1 MKRYPIKSDGVTGV
15 ISRADAI
22 QVANAAFFDG
32 FMTAVLESKEEADS
46 LDTETRLFLMMKAK
60 EKNERLTT
68 VQAKEKAP
76 QTAAAA
82 QGAKNNVQNQST
94 AKAAESQAELRKK
107 LENAES
113 ALLGL
118 ADLLE
123 ALRIAM
129 EPGVA
134 YIEGVQLLS
143 KVALCA
149 AVGTLYED

>member
-1 MKRYPIKSDGVTGV
+1 
-15 ISRADAI
+15 
-22 QVANAAFFDG
+22 
-32 FMTAVLESKEEADS
+32 
-46 LDTETRLFLMMKAK
+46 MM
-60 EKNERLTT
+60 
-68 VQAKEKAP
+68 QAKEKAP

-94 AKAAESQAELRKK
+94 AKVAESQAELRKK
-107 LENAES
+107 LENTES

-123 ALRIAM
+123 ALHIAM

-134 YIEGVQLLS
+134 YIDGVQLLS

>member
-1 MKRYPIKSDGVTGV
+1 M
-15 ISRADAI
+15 
-22 QVANAAFFDG
+22 
-32 FMTAVLESKEEADS
+32 
-46 LDTETRLFLMMKAK
+46 
-60 EKNERLTT
+60 
-68 VQAKEKAP
+68 QAKEKAP

-82 QGAKNNVQNQST
+82 QGAKKEKNTCDQST

-107 LENAES
+107 LENTES

-123 ALRIAM
+123 ALHIAM

-134 YIEGVQLLS
+134 YIDGVQLLS